1 MSNSAS
7 DQPIEINEP
16 VKMSGM
22 STLIGANKGFKVPN
36 PLVFEV
42 KDKNCVAKPKN
53 HDFLTFFLLGFRRS
67 TTPSK

>member
-7 DQPIEINEP
+7 DQPIEIKEP

-36 PLVFEV
+36 PLVFE
-42 KDKNCVAKPKN
+42 
-53 HDFLTFFLLGFRRS
+53 L
-67 TTPSK
+67 